1 LYFYN
6 LFVPFKKQTLKQ
18 YSLFLVL
25 ILFNSCQYFDKQV
38 PSEKELLQKEL
49 KAINWKEVDEY
60 PSVIDCDK
68 IDDKKQRQQCF
79 FEVLTQLIQE
89 KLCNDTLAMLYPE
102 LDTIEVK
109 VTVFPNA
116 TMKFE
121 PQFPKDS
128 VAYDTVKIDSILKA
142 RLVDFPKI
150 NPAIKRGLPVK
161 TQFILPVILKVE
173 K

>member
-1 LYFYN
+1 M
-6 LFVPFKKQTLKQ
+6 KQ
-18 YSLFLVL
+18 YSLFLVF

-49 KAINWKEVDEY
+49 KSINWKEVDEY
-60 PSVIDCDK
+60 PSVVDCDK
-68 IDDKKQRQQCF
+68 IEDKKQREQCF

-109 VTVFPNA
+109 VTIFPNA

-121 PQFPKDS
+121 PKFPKDS
-128 VAYDTVKIDSILKA
+128 VAYDKIKIDSILKA

-173 K
+173 

>member
-1 LYFYN
+1 LYFYSI
-6 LFVPFKKQTLKQ
+6 LVPFKKQTLKQ
-18 YSLFLVL
+18 YSLFLVF

-60 PSVIDCDK
+60 PSVVDCDK
-68 IDDKKQRQQCF
+68 IEDKKQRQQCF

-89 KLCNDTLAMLYPE
+89 KLCNDTLVMLYPE

-128 VAYDTVKIDSILKA
+128 VAYDKIKIDSILKA